1 MEMSKLFIQTR
12 LFIVV
17 VMLILPFTLFAEEKK
32 DEQPIQIEADNMKYF
47 GDKLMSEF
55 RGNVI
60 VLKDGMKMTSEEM
73 DVFFTPEREV
83 KEIFSRGNVKIEK
96 EGLLALSGKA
106 RIYQL
111 EEKIVLTENAK
122 VWQGDNYL
130 EGDKVT
136 LFNDNEKLFVD
147 KGDQDKRVKIIL
159 APQKEK

>member
-1 MEMSKLFIQTR
+1 MSKLFIQTR

>member
-1 MEMSKLFIQTR
+1 MSKLFIQTR

-73 DVFFTPEREV
+73 DVFFTTEREV